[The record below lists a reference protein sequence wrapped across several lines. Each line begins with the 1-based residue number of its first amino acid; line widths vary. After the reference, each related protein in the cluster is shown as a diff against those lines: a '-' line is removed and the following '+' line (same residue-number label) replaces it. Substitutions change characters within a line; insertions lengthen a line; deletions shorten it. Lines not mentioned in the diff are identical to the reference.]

1 MRWLPLVLILLFV
14 GWVTLDANRGHFN
27 YFIMLAASFEHGDKV
42 GHFVIFATVC
52 LLANLALRF
61 RRWQQLPW
69 QPEAGSVLVLLYALG
84 DELSQLYF
92 PSRNFEWL
100 DLCAGVSGVLLISA
114 GHRLHLWYYNTW
126 KSA

>member
-1 MRWLPLVLILLFV
+1 MRWLPLLLILLFV
-14 GWVTLDANRGHFN
+14 GWVTQDANSGHFN
-27 YFIMLAASFEHGDKV
+27 YFIMFAASFEHGDKV
-42 GHFVIFATVC
+42 GHFVIFATVG

-69 QPEAGSVLVLLYALG
+69 QPEVGSVLVCLYALG

-100 DLCAGVSGVLLISA
+100 DLIAGIAGVVLVSLCY
-114 GHRLHLWYYNTW
+114 RLHQRYYS
-126 KSA
+126 K